1 MSCVL
6 CLLSFSLKI
15 MKRFKILCVLLLTVF
30 FASVVTDFVLDFIA
44 GAKMGYN
51 MVEYT
56 IANGLESREHLYVDV
71 VADGEGKA
79 LAPNAVNK
87 LSGDSVVILRNNVSI
102 VEYAKSFAEETDKHN
117 VWYEILCWL
126 NWVIIAIFVYL
137 PLHTSR
143 EVLGPPPGMEP
154 APPQPP
160 PPRCSPPPSG
170 RGSLN
175 HRTAR
180 KVLRVMILK
189 DLFLLSHD
197 RFQPCF
203 LFLPLILTQLH
214 FPFLLLFHKGN
225 HSETERKHQLTHS
238 PHPMSLLIAPSVF
251 T

>member
-1 MSCVL
+1 
-6 CLLSFSLKI
+6 

-137 PLHTSR
+137 IFFIGCTQTPYAFLKYT
-143 EVLGPPPGMEP
+143 LKLY
-154 APPQPP
+154 
-160 PPRCSPPPSG
+160 PSEG
-170 RGSLN
+170 IGLE
-175 HRTAR
+175 
-180 KVLRVMILK
+180 K
-189 DLFLLSHD
+189 
-197 RFQPCF
+197 
-203 LFLPLILTQLH
+203 LPLCFSSSVSSSYFARLAQPTPAI
-214 FPFLLLFHKGN
+214 
-225 HSETERKHQLTHS
+225 RKS
-238 PHPMSLLIAPSVF
+238 M
-251 T
+251 